1 MKKHKEHTVPLL
13 SHVPPSAV
21 SREMKVPCPPSHSP
35 PRTHQAGWAR
45 LSPFLLAFLSL
56 SLAPLCFCFHIPRAI
71 IRLSFCTPLR
81 FLFHL
86 SQTPSKFSKKFLFC
100 FVISSS
106 GVCSMV
112 CILQKQ
118 QCVFRLLFF
127 WYLWQSLPPHPGCLD
142 LCLSASLAPGSGHLC
157 AWQVWSKHSVTHLD
171 NTSPWCLSGMNLAA
185 HSLVSGTFQGLYIT
199 GKHQM
204 GWIETILQKVLWDW
218 LPQWSFQLEAE

>member
-1 MKKHKEHTVPLL
+1 MCYVIAFSHNGSEDNHFWEKMKKKPTTRGLSGEQAGWKEGKGHPQCAIRRLWFSWSTLGKEWWKSRKSTLFFLL

-21 SREMKVPCPPSHSP
+21 SREMKVPCPRRHRP
-35 PRTHQAGWAR
+35 PGTCQAGWAR
-45 LSPFLLAFLSL
+45 LSPFLLAYLSL
-56 SLAPLCFCFHIPRAI
+56 SLAPLCFCFHVPRAI

-106 GVCSMV
+106 GVCSVV

-127 WYLWQSLPPHPGCLD
+127 RYVWQSLPPHASCSD
-142 LCLSASLAPGSGHLC
+142 LCLSASPAPGSGHLC
-157 AWQVWSKHSVTHLD
+157 VCVA
-171 NTSPWCLSGMNLAA
+171 GM
-185 HSLVSGTFQGLYIT
+185 
-199 GKHQM
+199 K
-204 GWIETILQKVLWDW
+204 
-218 LPQWSFQLEAE
+218 

>member
-1 MKKHKEHTVPLL
+1 MCYVIAFSHNGSEDNHFWEKMKKTPPRGACLENRPDERRVKGIVSVPYGGFGSVGAHWEKNDEKAERAHCFFLL

-21 SREMKVPCPPSHSP
+21 SREMKVPCPRRHRP
-35 PRTHQAGWAR
+35 PGTCQAGWAR
-45 LSPFLLAFLSL
+45 LSPFLLAYLSL
-56 SLAPLCFCFHIPRAI
+56 SLAPLCFCFHVPRAI

-106 GVCSMV
+106 GVCSVV

-127 WYLWQSLPPHPGCLD
+127 RYVWQSLPPHASCSD
-142 LCLSASLAPGSGHLC
+142 LCLSASPAPGSGHLC
-157 AWQVWSKHSVTHLD
+157 VCVA
-171 NTSPWCLSGMNLAA
+171 GM
-185 HSLVSGTFQGLYIT
+185 
-199 GKHQM
+199 K
-204 GWIETILQKVLWDW
+204 
-218 LPQWSFQLEAE
+218 